1 MHRDKNVLN
10 KDLID
15 FAHPEDAEYAEQS
28 PGGVVDEVAE
38 PIVDRKAILKEQKL
52 KRKQKELQKQQEEER
67 QKQIKEERMT
77 QLEQHL
83 K

>member
-15 FAHPEDAEYAEQS
+15 FAHPEDAVYAEKS